1 MSKKEVIYHSE
12 IVMSNG
18 RSKQELIEA
27 IFSYDLVELYD
38 ALFEKC
44 GDLLTQEE
52 RSALENRYQ
61 KTFET
66 KFHETEDFD
75 CMR

>member
-1 MSKKEVIYHSE
+1 M
-12 IVMSNG
+12 
-18 RSKQELIEA
+18 
-27 IFSYDLVELYD
+27 ELYD

-66 KFHETEDFD
+66 KFHETEDLD